1 MKNIIKLL
9 LLIIIGVFGVAYWQ
23 WNKPRETAS
32 NKKAEVIISIDTL
45 YAAFQANDSLAF
57 STYQNKVV
65 QISGLLDR
73 VEKQGEGANQSNFAV
88 LLSKTN
94 GIEAKFSFPDTAS
107 NKILTD
113 LVKKQVVLKGF
124 FAGFNYDAMMP
135 EMGGTF
141 EFNQS
146 AIIQNKTHE

>member
-1 MKNIIKLL
+1 MKNIITLL

-32 NKKAEVIISIDTL
+32 NKKAEVIISIDSL

-73 VEKQGEGANQSNFAV
+73 VEKQGDDANQSNFAV

-107 NKILTD
+107 NKLLTD

>member
-1 MKNIIKLL
+1 MKNIITLL

-32 NKKAEVIISIDTL
+32 NKKAEVIISIDSL

-73 VEKQGEGANQSNFAV
+73 VEKQGEGANQSNFAI

-146 AIIQNKTHE
+146 AIIQNQTHE

>member
-1 MKNIIKLL
+1 MKNIITLL

-32 NKKAEVIISIDTL
+32 NKKAEVIISIDSL

-146 AIIQNKTHE
+146 AIIQNRTHE

>member
-1 MKNIIKLL
+1 MKKVLILL
-9 LLIIIGVFGVAYWQ
+9 LLIVIGVFGVAYWQ

-32 NKKAEVIISIDTL
+32 NKKAEVIISIDSL

-107 NKILTD
+107 NKLLTD

>member
-1 MKNIIKLL
+1 MKNIITLL

-32 NKKAEVIISIDTL
+32 NKKAEVIISIDSL

-146 AIIQNKTHE
+146 AIIQNQTHE

>member
-1 MKNIIKLL
+1 MKNIFTLL
-9 LLIIIGVFGVAYWQ
+9 IIIIIGVFGVAYWQ

-32 NKKAEVIISIDTL
+32 NKKAEVIISIDSL

>member
-1 MKNIIKLL
+1 MKKIIILL
-9 LLIIIGVFGVAYWQ
+9 LLILIGVFGVVYWQ

-32 NKKAEVIISIDTL
+32 NRKSEVIISIDSL
-45 YAAFQANDSLAF
+45 YSAFQSNDSLAF
-57 STYQNKVV
+57 ATYQNKVI

-73 VEKQGEGANQSNFAV
+73 VDRQGDGANQSNFAV
-88 LLSKTN
+88 LLSKTD
-94 GIEAKFSFPDTAS
+94 GIEAKFSFPDTNS
-107 NKILTD
+107 NGILSN
-113 LVKKQVVLKGF
+113 LVKKNVVLKGF
-124 FAGFNYDAMMP
+124 FAGFNYDEMMP

>member
-1 MKNIIKLL
+1 MKNIITLL

-32 NKKAEVIISIDTL
+32 NKKAEVIISIDSL

-73 VEKQGEGANQSNFAV
+73 VEKQGEGANQSNFAI

-94 GIEAKFSFPDTAS
+94 GIEAKFYKPF
-107 NKILTD
+107 LTRN
-113 LVKKQVVLKGF
+113 LQVGVI
-124 FAGFNYDAMMP
+124 
-135 EMGGTF
+135 
-141 EFNQS
+141 S
-146 AIIQNKTHE
+146 

>member
-1 MKNIIKLL
+1 MKKVLILL
-9 LLIIIGVFGVAYWQ
+9 LLIVIGVFGVAYWQ

-32 NKKAEVIISIDTL
+32 NKKAEVIISIDSL

>member
-1 MKNIIKLL
+1 MKNIITLL

-32 NKKAEVIISIDTL
+32 NKKAEVIISIDSL

-73 VEKQGEGANQSNFAV
+73 VEKQGDDANQSNFAV

>member
-1 MKNIIKLL
+1 MKNIITLL

-32 NKKAEVIISIDTL
+32 NKKAEVIISIDSL

-94 GIEAKFSFPDTAS
+94 GIEAKFSFPDTTS

-146 AIIQNKTHE
+146 AIIQNQTHE

>member
-1 MKNIIKLL
+1 MKNIITLL

-32 NKKAEVIISIDTL
+32 NKKVEVIISIDSL

-107 NKILTD
+107 NKLLTD

>member
-1 MKNIIKLL
+1 MKNIITLL

-32 NKKAEVIISIDTL
+32 NKKVEVIISIDSL

-146 AIIQNKTHE
+146 AIIQNRTHE

>member
-1 MKNIIKLL
+1 MKNIFTILII
-9 LLIIIGVFGVAYWQ
+9 IIIGVFGVAYWQ

-32 NKKAEVIISIDTL
+32 NKKAEVIISIDSL

-73 VEKQGEGANQSNFAV
+73 VEKQGDDANQSNFAV

>member
-1 MKNIIKLL
+1 MKNIITLL

-32 NKKAEVIISIDTL
+32 NKKAEVIISIDSL

-88 LLSKTN
+88 LSKTN

-146 AIIQNKTHE
+146 AIIQNQTHE

>member
-1 MKNIIKLL
+1 M
-9 LLIIIGVFGVAYWQ
+9 
-23 WNKPRETAS
+23 
-32 NKKAEVIISIDTL
+32 
-45 YAAFQANDSLAF
+45 
-57 STYQNKVV
+57 

-88 LLSKTN
+88 LLSKIN

>member
-1 MKNIIKLL
+1 MKNIITLL

-32 NKKAEVIISIDTL
+32 NKKVEVIISIDSL

>member
-1 MKNIIKLL
+1 MKNIITLL

-32 NKKAEVIISIDTL
+32 DKKAEVIISIDSL

-73 VEKQGEGANQSNFAV
+73 VEKQGDGANQSNFAV

>member
-1 MKNIIKLL
+1 MKKVLILL
-9 LLIIIGVFGVAYWQ
+9 LLIVIGVFGVAYWQ

-32 NKKAEVIISIDTL
+32 NKKAEVIISIDSL

-107 NKILTD
+107 NKLLTD

-146 AIIQNKTHE
+146 AIIQNNTHE

>member
-1 MKNIIKLL
+1 MKNIITLL

-32 NKKAEVIISIDTL
+32 NKKAEVIISIDSL

-73 VEKQGEGANQSNFAV
+73 VEKQGEGANQSNFAI

>member
-1 MKNIIKLL
+1 MKNIITLL

-32 NKKAEVIISIDTL
+32 NKKAEVIISIDSL

-73 VEKQGEGANQSNFAV
+73 VEKQGEGANQSNFAI

-146 AIIQNKTHE
+146 AIIQNRTHE

>member
-1 MKNIIKLL
+1 MKNIITLL

-32 NKKAEVIISIDTL
+32 NKKTEVIISIDSL

>member
-1 MKNIIKLL
+1 MKNIITLL

-32 NKKAEVIISIDTL
+32 NKKAEVIISIDSL

>member
-1 MKNIIKLL
+1 MKNIITLL

-32 NKKAEVIISIDTL
+32 NKKVEVIISIDSL

-73 VEKQGEGANQSNFAV
+73 VEKQGEGANQSNFAI

-146 AIIQNKTHE
+146 AIIQNRTHE